1 MKKFLLGNE
10 AIAWGALR
18 AGVRIAASYPGTPST
33 EIGETFASL
42 GGKYGL
48 YFEWSV
54 NEKVALEV
62 ATGGSYH
69 GLRSMASMKNLGLNV
84 ASDVLN
90 VISFNGV
97 GGGLLIV
104 SADDPQAHSSTNEQD
119 GRWHAI
125 MAGVPL
131 IEPSN
136 VQEAYDLARDAF
148 DISEL
153 FGLPIIMRTVTR
165 LAHMRGTVEVE
176 EPEPSLGEGN
186 FLPRQSYRLS
196 NKMWNK
202 VEGKKNLHSQLN
214 KVEDFFNYNINI
226 VEEYDSEWG
235 IICCG
240 LTYQYAREALK
251 LLNMEEKIS
260 LFKLLTP
267 YPIPEK
273 ILYEFCVSKKRVLIL
288 EELSPFAEI
297 QTRAIA
303 GNVSGKRDGFVPSE
317 GELNP
322 NVVADAIAR
331 IIGIKSPEFRVRKNL
346 FSDASHTLTP
356 RTLTLCPGCA
366 YRDIWYVLSRLDIP
380 SSSFLGDIGCY
391 TLLTFPPH
399 NLFDAVGAMGSSL
412 GLACGGYHASH
423 NEIQI
428 AMMGDSTFFHSGIP
442 GLIDAVYNKA
452 QLVLIILDNG
462 TTAMTG
468 FEPHPGTGITAQ
480 GEKVKKIS
488 LESIARACGAD
499 RVEVISPFH
508 LKRFEI
514 SLRKIL
520 ECPGVSVLIVSH
532 PCILKEIIDGRKMR
546 GGVVAYHINEK
557 CRGCNVCAVYSCP
570 AIVFGGAKPEIVEEE
585 CVGCGVCEYLCPFF
599 AISAGE

>member
-1 MKKFLLGNE
+1 
-10 AIAWGALR
+10 
-18 AGVRIAASYPGTPST
+18 
-33 EIGETFASL
+33 
-42 GGKYGL
+42 
-48 YFEWSV
+48 
-54 NEKVALEV
+54 
-62 ATGGSYH
+62 
-69 GLRSMASMKNLGLNV
+69 
-84 ASDVLN
+84 
-90 VISFNGV
+90 
-97 GGGLLIV
+97 
-104 SADDPQAHSSTNEQD
+104 
-119 GRWHAI
+119 

-131 IEPSN
+131 IEPSDI
-136 VQEAYDLARDAF
+136 QEAYDLARDAF
-148 DISEL
+148 DLSEL
-153 FGLPIIMRTVTR
+153 FGVPIIMRTVTR
-165 LAHMRGTVEVE
+165 LAHMHGTVEVE
-176 EPEPSLGEGN
+176 EPEPSLVEGT

-202 VEGKKNLHSQLN
+202 VEGKKNLHSKLN
-214 KVEDFFNYNINI
+214 KIEDFFCRNINV

-235 IICCG
+235 IVCCG

-273 ILYEFCVSKKRVLIL
+273 ILLDFCANKKRVLIL
-288 EELSPFAEI
+288 EELSPFVEI

-303 GNVSGKRDGFVPSE
+303 GNVSGKRDGFIPSE

-331 IIGIKSPEFRVRKNL
+331 TIGIKSPEFRMRKNL
-346 FSDASHTLTP
+346 FSDVSHTLMP
-356 RTLTLCPGCA
+356 RTPTLCPGCA

-380 SSSFLGDIGCY
+380 LSSFLGDIGCY

-428 AMMGDSTFFHSGIP
+428 AIMGDSTFFHSGIS

-480 GEKVKKIS
+480 GKNTKKIS
-488 LESIARACGAD
+488 LESVAQACGAD
-499 RVEVISPFH
+499 YVEVISPFH
-508 LKRFEI
+508 LKKFEI
-514 SLRKIL
+514 SMKKIL
-520 ECPGVSVLIVSH
+520 EYPCVSVLIVSH
-532 PCILKEIIDGRKMR
+532 PCVLKEILDKRKE
-546 GGVVAYHINEK
+546 GGKSISYYINEK
-557 CRGCNVCAVYSCP
+557 CKGCDVCAAYSCP
-570 AIVFGGAKPEIVEEE
+570 AIIFKGGKPEIAEEE

-599 AISAGE
+599 AISVRE